1 MVAALIH
8 QLRGADSA
16 QQFAIF
22 VAARKHFGQGGAR
35 RIKYTLPAVAFQA
48 FALATRVR
56 GEEDA
61 GAEPGV
67 ASKKI
72 FGFALETVK
81 GLASAEP
88 TLALKLFLQGAQAA
102 NNCGEDRI
110 AYEFVSQA
118 FELYEEEISDSKVQ
132 LELVLQSAGTLY
144 RLHKL
149 DPEDYDTL
157 ITSTTKHAARLLK
170 KPDQCRAVYVCSH
183 LFWNDALRQP
193 AEEGAE
199 QGELAFHDGKRVLD
213 CLQRSLKIADV
224 CMQAAS
230 SVHLFV
236 EILNRYLFYF
246 EADND
251 KVTVKYLQGL
261 VDLVK
266 ENLATLQDGA
276 DAEPVRAHF
285 ARTLTHVQAKTE
297 VDADRFSALAL

>member
-1 MVAALIH
+1 MHVH
-8 QLRGADSA
+8 
-16 QQFAIF
+16 
-22 VAARKHFGQGGAR
+22 
-35 RIKYTLPAVAFQA
+35 
-48 FALATRVR
+48 
-56 GEEDA
+56 
-61 GAEPGV
+61 
-67 ASKKI
+67 
-72 FGFALETVK
+72 
-81 GLASAEP
+81 
-88 TLALKLFLQGAQAA
+88 
-102 NNCGEDRI
+102 
-110 AYEFVSQA
+110 
-118 FELYEEEISDSKVQ
+118 
-132 LELVLQSAGTLY
+132 AGTLY

-266 ENLATLQDGA
+266 ENLATLQAHAPSRAARPCCLFAVSMGPGSLSLNASSSLHGFLIVAVERVQDGA

-285 ARTLTHVQAKTE
+285 ARTLTHVQAKME
-297 VDADRFSALAL
+297 VDADRFAALAL

>member
-1 MVAALIH
+1 MSNMS
-8 QLRGADSA
+8 SA
-16 QQFAIF
+16 ILSRAC
-22 VAARKHFGQGGAR
+22 ACRH
-35 RIKYTLPAVAFQA
+35 AVPPPPPSRTKW
-48 FALATRVR
+48 TRLVHPSVLT
-56 GEEDA
+56 GH
-61 GAEPGV
+61 
-67 ASKKI
+67 
-72 FGFALETVK
+72 
-81 GLASAEP
+81 
-88 TLALKLFLQGAQAA
+88 
-102 NNCGEDRI
+102 
-110 AYEFVSQA
+110 VSS
-118 FELYEEEISDSKVQ
+118 L
-132 LELVLQSAGTLY
+132 AGTLY

-266 ENLATLQDGA
+266 ENLATLQA
-276 DAEPVRAHF
+276 RAPSRAARPRCLF
-285 ARTLTHVQAKTE
+285 AVLL
-297 VDADRFSALAL
+297 ALARDCCR